1 MAWAWKPYR
10 VVGPSMEPCLVE
22 GDWLFVQNHSPVHDD
37 LVVFVEPGTG
47 KYAIKR
53 VAGVPGEAVQ
63 IVDGDLYLDGE
74 VRQRA
79 FTSVEDL
86 IPMLDTQ
93 GDAAGASLSFS
104 RQGFERSGERHW
116 KLAGTGVAFLQRPP
130 TADYLLRGHRVE
142 GDFPAQDLG
151 LEVEY
156 ELLDESSEL
165 HLVLRKGQSTFYAV
179 LFDHGKRLRL
189 LHQAPAQ
196 TQAEVLLEVSIV
208 QASAQGAAFFTLA
221 DRAMTFVVN
230 DVVVVADFAYPTPA
244 PHQNSELPLAFR
256 KMEHAGV
263 GGVGPLLVGRI
274 RLGRDILYRS
284 SGTYGGEKALQLAD
298 GQYFLLGDNSPQSRD
313 SRQYGPVPSERILG
327 IVTSRAWPRGWTDR
341 GWPLD

>member
-1 MAWAWKPYR
+1 MGWAWKPYR
-10 VVGPSMEPCLVE
+10 VVGPSMEPCLVD
-22 GDWLFVQNHSPVHDD
+22 GDWLFVHKSELEHDD

-53 VAGVPGEAVQ
+53 VAAVPGEAVQ
-63 IVDGDLYLDGE
+63 IVEGDLYLDGE
-74 VRQRA
+74 VRQREL
-79 FTSVEDL
+79 TSVEDL
-86 IPMLDTQ
+86 VPMLDTE
-93 GDAAGASLSFS
+93 GDAAGASMSFS
-104 RQGFERSGERHW
+104 KQGFERTGERHW
-116 KLAGTGVAFLQRPP
+116 KLVGSGMAFLQRPP
-130 TADYLLRGHRVE
+130 TADYLLRGHPVE

-151 LEVEY
+151 LEVEF
-156 ELLDESSEL
+156 ELLNETSEL

-179 LFDHGKRLRL
+179 LLDNGKRLQL
-189 LHQAPAQ
+189 LLQVA
-196 TQAEVLLEVSIV
+196 TQSQPEILLEVSIP
-208 QASAQGAAFFTLA
+208 QATVMGTAFFTLA
-221 DRAMTFVVN
+221 DRAMTFVLN
-230 DVVVVADFAYPTPA
+230 DDVVVADFHYPAPA
-244 PHQNSELPLAFR
+244 PHQNSELPVAFR

-263 GGVGPLLVGRI
+263 GGIGPLLVGRI

-284 SGTYGGEKALQLAD
+284 SGTYGGERALQLAD